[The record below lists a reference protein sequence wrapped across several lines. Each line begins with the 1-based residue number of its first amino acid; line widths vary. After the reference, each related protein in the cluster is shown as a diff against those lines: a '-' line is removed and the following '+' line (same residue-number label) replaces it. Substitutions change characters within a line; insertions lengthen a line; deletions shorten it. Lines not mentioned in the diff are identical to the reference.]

1 MSKYTEFALEA
12 YEKCRAGVITEAERD
27 AILEAIEEKEFND
40 FLADTSVTE
49 SKKPA
54 KETAK
59 DRIDKATATF
69 RKSKVAARSTIFNKI
84 PGGESTIDMIRLCIQ
99 DGLPA
104 KGKLPAKFFEDGKW
118 LLDHY
123 YNKNNGIEY
132 NKEDEREIVTRM
144 RRILTNYISKSQYS
158 EIFTHYKPTNE
169 SVDAEEA
176 LKKEVNTLKL
186 CIYEACDKDIIDEDT
201 KKTFLE
207 YLDLDNYEKI

>member
-12 YEKCRAGVITEAERD
+12 YENCRAGIITEAERD
-27 AILEAIEEKEFND
+27 TILEAIEEKEFND
-40 FLADTSVTE
+40 FLADTSITE

-59 DRIDKATATF
+59 DRIDKRTANYK
-69 RKSKVAARSTIFNKI
+69 KSKIAARSTIFNKI
-84 PGGESTIDMIRLCIQ
+84 PGEESTIDMIRLCIQ

-104 KGKLPAKFFEDGKW
+104 KGKLPTKFFEDSKY

-132 NKEDEREIVTRM
+132 DKEEEGEIVTRM
-144 RRILTNYISKSQYS
+144 RRMLTSYISKPQYS

-169 SVDAEEA
+169 SVDTEES
-176 LKKEVNTLKL
+176 LKKEVDTLRL
-186 CIYEACDKDIIDEDT
+186 CIYEACEKDIIDEDT
-201 KKTFLE
+201 KNIFLE